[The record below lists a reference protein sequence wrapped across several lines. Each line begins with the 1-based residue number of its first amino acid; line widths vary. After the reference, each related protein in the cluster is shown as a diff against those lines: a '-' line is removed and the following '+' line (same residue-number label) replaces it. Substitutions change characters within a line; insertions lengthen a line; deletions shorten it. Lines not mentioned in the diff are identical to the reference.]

1 MLACQF
7 TANLETVIQISQL
20 GYTTIIA
27 QSTFSDHNVLG
38 KNVLEINL
46 LYDSVA
52 LVDSTIQNGTMRPI
66 YVNNP
71 IDTYSTSVIMVQSST
86 FLNNYPGNDQ
96 DGGAISVTRGVLMI
110 ILSNTTSPA
119 IQTVFDGHQ
128 GSKGGTIFLSLGAML
143 ISDTVIMNSKG
154 ERGGAIYGTI
164 FQGHLERSHLKTIET
179 TNKGGI
185 LFEFG
190 LTFTIRSCTFEDVR
204 GDEQAPGIYI
214 LSMKP
219 FMYDLF
225 FKDININK
233 NVIEDSLSDYTYKE
247 DWASL
252 RFSNVTAEVFISLA
266 VVNVGLDGFRIDS
279 DC

>member
-1 MLACQF
+1 
-7 TANLETVIQISQL
+7 
-20 GYTTIIA
+20 
-27 QSTFSDHNVLG
+27 
-38 KNVLEINL
+38 
-46 LYDSVA
+46 
-52 LVDSTIQNGTMRPI
+52 
-66 YVNNP
+66 
-71 IDTYSTSVIMVQSST
+71 
-86 FLNNYPGNDQ
+86 
-96 DGGAISVTRGVLMI
+96 
-110 ILSNTTSPA
+110 
-119 IQTVFDGHQ
+119 
-128 GSKGGTIFLSLGAML
+128 
-143 ISDTVIMNSKG
+143 
-154 ERGGAIYGTI
+154 
-164 FQGHLERSHLKTIET
+164 LERSHLKTIET